1 MFRWCKLSLFLSLLM
16 LGACSGTTLLYNRL
30 DFLVPWYVDDY
41 AELNGEQETYLE
53 ELLTPFLAWHRS
65 QELPSYVKILGDI
78 EASLDEPETQA
89 GVEAIFS
96 EFERAWLRLEGEAL
110 DSLLDLG
117 AQLSDAQLD
126 GFLEVLWEQQ
136 DEYKEEYLDRPDE
149 EFYEDSYDNLKD
161 NAKEY
166 LGALSDK
173 QRDILRESS
182 SKLLRSDEEWLRE
195 RAEWFKQ
202 LEVILKRGPQWQ
214 QRVRAAVAAR
224 RDKFSPEYVRIY
236 ENNNAVI
243 ADAIAR
249 LLNSRT
255 RISPHR
261 PTRRHNRRFA
271 TIAEKGSRKQ
281 IRESLRWQPPAGFF
295 TVTHGHSPR
304 SSRLPGVTS
313 K

>member
-53 ELLTPFLAWHRS
+53 ELLTPFLAWHRA

-78 EASLDEPETQA
+78 ETSLDEPETQA
-89 GVEAIFS
+89 GVEAIFA

-117 AQLSDAQLD
+117 AQLSDTQID
-126 GFLEVLWEQQ
+126 GFLKVLWEQQ
-136 DEYKEEYLDRPDE
+136 DEYKEEYLERPDD

-173 QRDILRESS
+173 QRNVLRESS

-195 RAEWFKQ
+195 RADWFKQ

-236 ENNNAVI
+236 ENNSAVI

-255 RISPHR
+255 ERQD
-261 PTRRHNRRFA
+261 RHVRLKLSDLREDFK
-271 TIAEKGSRKQ
+271 TLIAEGKAAGT
-281 IRESLRWQPPAGFF
+281 PAG
-295 TVTHGHSPR
+295 
-304 SSRLPGVTS
+304 
-313 K
+313 

>member
-30 DFLVPWYVDDY
+30 DFLVPWHVDDY

-53 ELLTPFLAWHRS
+53 ELLTPFLAWHRA

-78 EASLDEPETQA
+78 ETSLDEPETQA
-89 GVEAIFS
+89 GVEAIFA

-117 AQLSDAQLD
+117 AQLSDTQID
-126 GFLEVLWEQQ
+126 GFLKVLWEQQ
-136 DEYKEEYLDRPDE
+136 DEYKEEYLERPDD

-173 QRDILRESS
+173 QRNVLRESS

-195 RAEWFKQ
+195 RADWFKQ

-236 ENNNAVI
+236 ENNSAVI

-255 RISPHR
+255 ERQD
-261 PTRRHNRRFA
+261 RHVRSKLSDLREDFE
-271 TIAEKGSRKQ
+271 TLIAEGKAAGT
-281 IRESLRWQPPAGFF
+281 PAG
-295 TVTHGHSPR
+295 
-304 SSRLPGVTS
+304 
-313 K
+313 

>member
-53 ELLTPFLAWHRS
+53 ELLTPFLAWHRA

-78 EASLDEPETQA
+78 ETSLDEPETQA
-89 GVEAIFS
+89 GVEAIFA

-117 AQLSDAQLD
+117 AQLSDTQID
-126 GFLEVLWEQQ
+126 GFLKVLWEQQ
-136 DEYKEEYLDRPDE
+136 DEYKEEYLERPDD

-173 QRDILRESS
+173 QRNVLRESS

-195 RAEWFKQ
+195 RADWFKQ

-236 ENNNAVI
+236 ENNSAVI

-255 RISPHR
+255 ERQD
-261 PTRRHNRRFA
+261 RHVRSKLSDLREDFE
-271 TIAEKGSRKQ
+271 TLIAEGKAAGT
-281 IRESLRWQPPAGFF
+281 PAG
-295 TVTHGHSPR
+295 
-304 SSRLPGVTS
+304 
-313 K
+313 

>member
-53 ELLTPFLAWHRS
+53 ELLTPFLAWHRA

-89 GVEAIFS
+89 GVEAIFA

-117 AQLSDAQLD
+117 AQLSDTQLD

-136 DEYKEEYLDRPDE
+136 DEYKEEYL
-149 EFYEDSYDNLKD
+149 
-161 NAKEY
+161 
-166 LGALSDK
+166 
-173 QRDILRESS
+173 
-182 SKLLRSDEEWLRE
+182 
-195 RAEWFKQ
+195 
-202 LEVILKRGPQWQ
+202 RGPQWQ

-236 ENNNAVI
+236 ENNSVVI

-255 RISPHR
+255 ERQD
-261 PTRRHNRRFA
+261 RHVRLKLSRLREDFE
-271 TIAEKGSRKQ
+271 TLIAEGKAAGT
-281 IRESLRWQPPAGFF
+281 PAG
-295 TVTHGHSPR
+295 
-304 SSRLPGVTS
+304 
-313 K
+313 

>member
-53 ELLTPFLAWHRS
+53 ELLTPFLAWHRA

-89 GVEAIFS
+89 GVEAIFA

-117 AQLSDAQLD
+117 AQLSDTQLD

-136 DEYKEEYLDRPDE
+136 DEYKEEYMERPDD

-173 QRDILRESS
+173 QRDMLRESS

-195 RAEWFKQ
+195 RADWFKQ

-236 ENNNAVI
+236 ENNSAVI
-243 ADAIAR
+243 ADAIAL

-255 RISPHR
+255 ERQDRHVRIKLSDLR
-261 PTRRHNRRFA
+261 EDFETL
-271 TIAEKGSRKQ
+271 IAEGKAAG
-281 IRESLRWQPPAGFF
+281 PPAG
-295 TVTHGHSPR
+295 
-304 SSRLPGVTS
+304 
-313 K
+313 

>member
-53 ELLTPFLAWHRS
+53 ELLTPFLAWHRA

-89 GVEAIFS
+89 GVEAIFA

-117 AQLSDAQLD
+117 AQLSDTQLD

-136 DEYKEEYLDRPDE
+136 DEYKEEYLERSDD

-173 QRDILRESS
+173 QRNVLRESS

-195 RAEWFKQ
+195 RADWFKQ

-236 ENNNAVI
+236 ENNSAVI

-249 LLNSRT
+249 LLNLRT
-255 RISPHR
+255 ERQD
-261 PTRRHNRRFA
+261 RHVRSKLSDLREDFE
-271 TIAEKGSRKQ
+271 TLIAEGKAAGT
-281 IRESLRWQPPAGFF
+281 PAG
-295 TVTHGHSPR
+295 
-304 SSRLPGVTS
+304 
-313 K
+313 

>member
-53 ELLTPFLAWHRS
+53 ELLTPFLAWHRA

-89 GVEAIFS
+89 GVEAIFA

-117 AQLSDAQLD
+117 AQLSDTQLD

-136 DEYKEEYLDRPDE
+136 DEYKEEYLERPDD

-195 RAEWFKQ
+195 RADWFKQ

-236 ENNNAVI
+236 ENNSAVI
-243 ADAIAR
+243 ADAIAL

-255 RISPHR
+255 ERQD
-261 PTRRHNRRFA
+261 RHVRLKLSDLREDLE
-271 TIAEKGSRKQ
+271 TLIAEGKAAGT
-281 IRESLRWQPPAGFF
+281 PAG
-295 TVTHGHSPR
+295 
-304 SSRLPGVTS
+304 
-313 K
+313 

>member
-53 ELLTPFLAWHRS
+53 ELLTPFLAWHRA

-78 EASLDEPETQA
+78 ETSLDEPETQA
-89 GVEAIFS
+89 GVEAIFA

-117 AQLSDAQLD
+117 AQLSDTQID
-126 GFLEVLWEQQ
+126 GFLKVLWEQQ
-136 DEYKEEYLDRPDE
+136 DEYKEEYLERSDD

-173 QRDILRESS
+173 QRNVLRESS

-195 RAEWFKQ
+195 RADWFKQ

-236 ENNNAVI
+236 ENNSAVI

-255 RISPHR
+255 ERQD
-261 PTRRHNRRFA
+261 RHVRSKLSDLREDFE
-271 TIAEKGSRKQ
+271 TLIAEGKAAGT
-281 IRESLRWQPPAGFF
+281 PAG
-295 TVTHGHSPR
+295 
-304 SSRLPGVTS
+304 
-313 K
+313 